1 MFLIHFHIL
10 QIIYLMMNSKIIEI
24 ERIGPVLFAYS
35 SRAKRIS
42 ISIKNTKEIRVA
54 VPFNASLK
62 SALKFVKVKEN
73 WIQRHLLKLNS
84 ESKIYLSKELKNK
97 EESSTFIKNRLFELS
112 HKYGFHFKKVTI
124 RNQKTRWGS
133 CSQKNNINL
142 NINLIQIPEN
152 LMDYVIIHE
161 LVHTVVKNHSYKFWN
176 LLDQYIPNSRHVD
189 KELKKFVLPK

>member
-1 MFLIHFHIL
+1 MI
-10 QIIYLMMNSKIIEI
+10 NSKIMEI
-24 ERIGPVLFAYS
+24 ESLGPVLFAYS
-35 SRAKRIS
+35 PRAKRIS
-42 ISIKNTKEIRVA
+42 ISIKDTKEIRVA
-54 VPFNASLK
+54 VPLNAPLK
-62 SALKFVKVKEN
+62 SALKFVKLKEN
-73 WIQRHLLKLNS
+73 WIKRHLLKLNS

-97 EESSTFIKNRLFELS
+97 EESSTFIKNRLYELS
-112 HKYGFHFKKVTI
+112 QKYGLHFKKVTI

-142 NINLIQIPEN
+142 NINLIQIPQD
-152 LMDYVIIHE
+152 LMDYVIVHE